1 MIDLLSPDE
10 VPHCEN
16 LALWASVERDPVPH
30 FTRWIADGLSLAQ
43 IAGKCG
49 VFPGE
54 VLRLVK
60 GNKEL
65 AEAVAEARKHSA
77 WLWDERAEAVLKQ
90 AKDKEQLMKA
100 KELANHYRWRASKLN
115 RETYGDKVDTTV
127 SATLPQLVDHDLAR
141 KMIGLVQL
149 AG

>member
-1 MIDLLSPDE
+1 MIDLLSPDAI
-10 VPHCEN
+10 PTCHDYGM
-16 LALWASVERDPVPH
+16 WASIERDPVPH
-30 FTRWIADGLSLAQ
+30 FTRWVADGMSLAQ
-43 IAGKCG
+43 IAGKCA
-49 VFPGE
+49 VTEGE

-60 GNKEL
+60 GNKGL
-65 AEAVAEARKHSA
+65 AEAVAEARKYSA

-90 AKDKEQLMKA
+90 AEGKEQLMKA